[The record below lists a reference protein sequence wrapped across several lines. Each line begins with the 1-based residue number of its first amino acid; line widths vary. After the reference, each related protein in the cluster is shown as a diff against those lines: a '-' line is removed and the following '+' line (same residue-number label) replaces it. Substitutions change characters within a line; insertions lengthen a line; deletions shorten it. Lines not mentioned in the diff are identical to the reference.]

1 MAGNARLANN
11 RRFKSFAKS
20 KTQRLKTMS
29 INRPQIPPIG
39 IVANL
44 YPSDIDALGSYGTFE
59 FAAPGT
65 VVIKQG
71 QSHGNLFLIIS
82 GVLHA
87 RRNDQGNDVL
97 LGQIEEGEW
106 MGEVDLFDPSEA
118 VCSVVAVKE
127 SHYWVITRDNL
138 EEFINN
144 YPSAGILLLIGLS
157 TTLSRRIRE
166 VTRKLA
172 GQMEL
177 TTLRESRMD

>member
-1 MAGNARLANN
+1 
-11 RRFKSFAKS
+11 
-20 KTQRLKTMS
+20 MS
-29 INRPQIPPIG
+29 APTLPVVG

-44 YPSDIDALGSYGTFE
+44 DPEDVKALESYGTFE
-59 FAAPGT
+59 TATPGT
-65 VVIKQG
+65 VVIEQG
-71 QSHGNLFLIIS
+71 ISHGKLFLITN

-97 LGQIEEGEW
+97 LGQVQEGEW

-118 VCSVVAVKE
+118 VCSVVAVE
-127 SHYWVITRDNL
+127 ECQYWVISRDNL

-144 YPSAGILLLIGLS
+144 HPSSGILLLIGLS

-172 GQMEL
+172 EQTEL
-177 TTLRESRMD
+177 NKAHA

>member
-1 MAGNARLANN
+1 
-11 RRFKSFAKS
+11 
-20 KTQRLKTMS
+20 MS
-29 INRPQIPPIG
+29 INTPQLPSVG

-44 YPSDIDALGSYGTFE
+44 DPSDIDALGSYGTFE

-65 VVIKQG
+65 VVIEQG
-71 QSHGNLFLIIS
+71 QSHGKLFLVVN

-97 LGQIEEGEW
+97 LGQVEEGEW

-127 SHYWVITRDNL
+127 CQYWVITRDNL
-138 EEFINN
+138 EEFISN

-172 GQMEL
+172 EQTEL
-177 TTLRESRMD
+177 TKLHESMRN

>member
-1 MAGNARLANN
+1 M
-11 RRFKSFAKS
+11 
-20 KTQRLKTMS
+20 
-29 INRPQIPPIG
+29 
-39 IVANL
+39 
-44 YPSDIDALGSYGTFE
+44 
-59 FAAPGT
+59 
-65 VVIKQG
+65 
-71 QSHGNLFLIIS
+71 IIS

-127 SHYWVITRDNL
+127 SQYWVITRDNL
-138 EEFINN
+138 EEFIKN

-166 VTRKLA
+166 VTRTLA
-172 GQMEL
+172 GQTEL
-177 TTLRESRMD
+177 TTVRESRMD

>member
-1 MAGNARLANN
+1 
-11 RRFKSFAKS
+11 
-20 KTQRLKTMS
+20 MS
-29 INRPQIPPIG
+29 TPELPAVG

-44 YPSDIDALGSYGTFE
+44 DSEDVKALASYGTFE
-59 FAAPGT
+59 KATPGT
-65 VVIKQG
+65 VVIEQG
-71 QSHGNLFLIIS
+71 ISHGKLFLITD

-97 LGQIEEGEW
+97 LGQVLEGEW

-118 VCSVVAVKE
+118 VCSVVAIE
-127 SHYWVITRDNL
+127 QCQYWVITRDNL

-144 YPSAGILLLIGLS
+144 HPSAGILLLIGLS

-172 GQMEL
+172 EQTEL
-177 TTLRESRMD
+177 NKVRKSLTD

>member
-1 MAGNARLANN
+1 
-11 RRFKSFAKS
+11 
-20 KTQRLKTMS
+20 MS
-29 INRPQIPPIG
+29 TPELPAVG

-44 YPSDIDALGSYGTFE
+44 DSEDVKALASYGTFE
-59 FAAPGT
+59 TATPGT
-65 VVIKQG
+65 VVIEQG
-71 QSHGNLFLIIS
+71 ISHGKLFLITD

-97 LGQIEEGEW
+97 LGQVLEGEW

-118 VCSVVAVKE
+118 VCSVVAIE
-127 SHYWVITRDNL
+127 QCQYWVITRDNL

-144 YPSAGILLLIGLS
+144 HPSSGILLLIGLS

-172 GQMEL
+172 EQTEL
-177 TTLRESRMD
+177 NKVRA

>member
-1 MAGNARLANN
+1 
-11 RRFKSFAKS
+11 
-20 KTQRLKTMS
+20 MS
-29 INRPQIPPIG
+29 TPELPAVG

-44 YPSDIDALGSYGTFE
+44 DPEDVKALASYGTFE
-59 FAAPGT
+59 TATPGT
-65 VVIKQG
+65 VVIEQG
-71 QSHGNLFLIIS
+71 ISHGKLFLITD

-97 LGQIEEGEW
+97 LGQVLEGEW

-118 VCSVVAVKE
+118 VCSVVAIE
-127 SHYWVITRDNL
+127 ECQYWVITRDNL

-144 YPSAGILLLIGLS
+144 HPSSGILLLIGLS

-172 GQMEL
+172 EQTEL
-177 TTLRESRMD
+177 NKVRKSLTD

>member
-1 MAGNARLANN
+1 
-11 RRFKSFAKS
+11 
-20 KTQRLKTMS
+20 MS
-29 INRPQIPPIG
+29 TPELPAVG

-44 YPSDIDALGSYGTFE
+44 DSEDVKALASYGTFE
-59 FAAPGT
+59 TATPGT
-65 VVIKQG
+65 VVIEQG
-71 QSHGNLFLIIS
+71 ISHGKLFLITN

-97 LGQIEEGEW
+97 LGQVLEGEW

-118 VCSVVAVKE
+118 VCSVVAVDE
-127 SHYWVITRDNL
+127 CQYWVITRDNL

-144 YPSAGILLLIGLS
+144 HPSSGILLLIGLS

-172 GQMEL
+172 EQTEL
-177 TTLRESRMD
+177 NKLRKSLTD

>member
-1 MAGNARLANN
+1 
-11 RRFKSFAKS
+11 
-20 KTQRLKTMS
+20 MS
-29 INRPQIPPIG
+29 TPELPAVG

-44 YPSDIDALGSYGTFE
+44 DPEDVKALASYGTFE
-59 FAAPGT
+59 TATPGT
-65 VVIKQG
+65 VVIEQG
-71 QSHGNLFLIIS
+71 ISHGKLFLITD

-97 LGQIEEGEW
+97 LGQVLEGEW

-118 VCSVVAVKE
+118 VCSVVAIE
-127 SHYWVITRDNL
+127 QCQYWVITRDNL

-144 YPSAGILLLIGLS
+144 HPSAGILLLIGLS

-172 GQMEL
+172 EQTEL
-177 TTLRESRMD
+177 NKVRESLTD

>member
-1 MAGNARLANN
+1 
-11 RRFKSFAKS
+11 
-20 KTQRLKTMS
+20 MS
-29 INRPQIPPIG
+29 NIPQLPLVG
-39 IVANL
+39 IAANL
-44 YPSDIDALGSYGTFE
+44 DPSDVKALEPYGTFAL
-59 FAAPGT
+59 AAPGT
-65 VVIKQG
+65 VVIEQG
-71 QSHGNLFLIIS
+71 VSHGKLFLVIS

-97 LGQIEEGEW
+97 LGQVEEGEW

-118 VCSVVAVKE
+118 VCSVVAVNDCQ
-127 SHYWVITRDNL
+127 YWVITRDNL

-172 GQMEL
+172 EQTEL
-177 TTLRESRMD
+177 TKLHESIRN

>member
-1 MAGNARLANN
+1 
-11 RRFKSFAKS
+11 
-20 KTQRLKTMS
+20 MS
-29 INRPQIPPIG
+29 TPELPLVG

-44 YPSDIDALGSYGTFE
+44 DPEDVKALASYGTFKT
-59 FAAPGT
+59 AKPGT
-65 VVIKQG
+65 VVIEQG
-71 QSHGNLFLIIS
+71 ISHGKLFLITD

-97 LGQIEEGEW
+97 LGQVLQGEW

-118 VCSVVAVKE
+118 VCSVVAIE
-127 SHYWVITRDNL
+127 QCQYWVITRDNL

-144 YPSAGILLLIGLS
+144 HPSSGILLLIGLS

-172 GQMEL
+172 EQTEL
-177 TTLRESRMD
+177 NKVRESLTD

>member
-1 MAGNARLANN
+1 
-11 RRFKSFAKS
+11 
-20 KTQRLKTMS
+20 MS
-29 INRPQIPPIG
+29 TPELPAVG

-44 YPSDIDALGSYGTFE
+44 DSEDVKALASYGTFE
-59 FAAPGT
+59 TATPGT
-65 VVIKQG
+65 VVIEQG
-71 QSHGNLFLIIS
+71 ISHGKLFLITD

-97 LGQIEEGEW
+97 LGQVLEGEW

-118 VCSVVAVKE
+118 VCSVVAIE
-127 SHYWVITRDNL
+127 QCQYWVITRDNL

-144 YPSAGILLLIGLS
+144 HPSAGILLLIGLS

-172 GQMEL
+172 EQTEL
-177 TTLRESRMD
+177 NKVRKSLTD

>member
-1 MAGNARLANN
+1 
-11 RRFKSFAKS
+11 
-20 KTQRLKTMS
+20 MS
-29 INRPQIPPIG
+29 TPELPLVG

-44 YPSDIDALGSYGTFE
+44 DPEDVKALASYGTFE
-59 FAAPGT
+59 TAKPGT
-65 VVIKQG
+65 VVIEQG
-71 QSHGNLFLIIS
+71 ISHGKLFLITD

-97 LGQIEEGEW
+97 LGQVLQGEW

-118 VCSVVAVKE
+118 VCSVVAIE
-127 SHYWVITRDNL
+127 QCQYWVITRDNL

-144 YPSAGILLLIGLS
+144 HPSSGILLLIGLS

-172 GQMEL
+172 EQTEL
-177 TTLRESRMD
+177 NKVRESLTD

>member
-1 MAGNARLANN
+1 
-11 RRFKSFAKS
+11 
-20 KTQRLKTMS
+20 MS
-29 INRPQIPPIG
+29 TPELPAVG

-44 YPSDIDALGSYGTFE
+44 DSEDVKALASYGTFE
-59 FAAPGT
+59 TATPGT
-65 VVIKQG
+65 VVIEQG
-71 QSHGNLFLIIS
+71 ISHGKLFLITD

-97 LGQIEEGEW
+97 LGQVLEGEW

-118 VCSVVAVKE
+118 VCSVVAIE
-127 SHYWVITRDNL
+127 ECQYWVITRDNL

-144 YPSAGILLLIGLS
+144 HPSSGILLLIGLS

-172 GQMEL
+172 EQTEL
-177 TTLRESRMD
+177 NKVRKSLTD